1 MSTHAVQL
9 AQYQLTYDFFD
20 ANPGTGC
27 TELARAL
34 GRKTS
39 TVRAWCTNLADQN
52 ILQRVVMATKP
63 GGTEPHQF
71 YAIPGK
77 RLTKLPTARKKE
89 PDDSAA
95 QAEYAPVRPRAPAR
109 QIGMKPDPFSLP
121 VQFFHPAAVSA

>member
-9 AQYQLTYDFFD
+9 AQYQLAYDFFD
-20 ANPGTGC
+20 SNPGTGC

-39 TVRAWCTNLADQN
+39 TVRAWCANLAG
-52 ILQRVVMATKP
+52 IGVLQRVVMATKP

-77 RLTKLPTARKKE
+77 RLTQLPAANEKADR
-89 PDDSAA
+89 DRSAE
-95 QAEYAPVRPRAPAR
+95 QAEYAPVRPRSVAV
-109 QIGMKPDPFSLP
+109 QCGMWRDELVAALFG
-121 VQFFHPAAVSA
+121 QAVSA